1 MTTRRPRHRGRLFWR
16 IYGFGLFLMLAIAAS
31 SAFVFW
37 AVHDPDWEDKQSRIS
52 GFIAQELRPLLDDP
66 AALTARLERF
76 GTLFDGGY
84 AVYGPGGTVVAVAGG
99 PPPGALDAH
108 PGALALDHRRRHTI
122 GTLPL
127 DDTRYLRVRI
137 PHRRGGP
144 GGVVLIVALLVLA
157 VVSWPFARGLV
168 RPLEQLTDAA
178 RRLGDGD
185 LQTRVDVRARG
196 EVGALARTFNEMAER
211 LAGIV
216 ARERQLIADVSHEL
230 KTPLARLR
238 VAIELAA
245 EDDDPAAV
253 HALLADMGGDL
264 DELDGLVS
272 TLLDSARLDV
282 LLAEVDRPSVRREP
296 VDLVEASRAALD
308 RLRRRDPAIEAAL
321 IGGPVTV
328 EGDGGLIG
336 RLLDNLL
343 VNAARHGAAPIVVR
357 VEAADDGARLEV
369 EDAGDGVT
377 GADLEHL
384 FEPFFRADRSRDRR
398 TGGSGLGL
406 SLCRRIVTAHGG
418 AITAENLAGGFRV
431 SVTLPTRVG

>member
-1 MTTRRPRHRGRLFWR
+1 
-16 IYGFGLFLMLAIAAS
+16 
-31 SAFVFW
+31 
-37 AVHDPDWEDKQSRIS
+37 
-52 GFIAQELRPLLDDP
+52 
-66 AALTARLERF
+66 
-76 GTLFDGGY
+76 
-84 AVYGPGGTVVAVAGG
+84 VA
-99 PPPGALDAH
+99 
-108 PGALALDHRRRHTI
+108 
-122 GTLPL
+122 
-127 DDTRYLRVRI
+127 
-137 PHRRGGP
+137 
-144 GGVVLIVALLVLA
+144 
-157 VVSWPFARGLV
+157 
-168 RPLEQLTDAA
+168 
-178 RRLGDGD
+178 
-185 LQTRVDVRARG
+185 VRAR
-196 EVGALARTFNEMAER
+196 ARPAARAAHGER

-343 VNAARHGAAPIVVR
+343 VNAARHG
-357 VEAADDGARLEV
+357 GARR
-369 EDAGDGVT
+369 G
-377 GADLEHL
+377 
-384 FEPFFRADRSRDRR
+384 R
-398 TGGSGLGL
+398 
-406 SLCRRIVTAHGG
+406 
-418 AITAENLAGGFRV
+418 
-431 SVTLPTRVG
+431 